1 MELMTKSCYT
11 QFSGFAFNCYLMII
25 GEWYLS
31 KRKLYWKLTIFFW
44 SEQSFIFFKQWPYI
58 IITTTDFLRLY
69 HCDLFPVTVNIH
81 CLSIPCSCT
90 WYSCFWLGSAMF
102 LIVFLS
108 CTLMTSSS
116 YYRQKGPSW
125 VGYIPYQ
132 GMTHSLDFYLIKY
145 LLASYTPIIKSLISQ
160 VRDSIKDSI
169 QY

>member
-1 MELMTKSCYT
+1 MELMTKSCYK

-31 KRKLYWKLTIFFW
+31 KRKLYSKLTIFFW

-90 WYSCFWLGSAMF
+90 WYSSFWLSSAIF
-102 LIVFLS
+102 FSCIFVLWHQVHIIGKRDQVGLVTFHIKAWHILWTFTWLS
-108 CTLMTSSS
+108 IC
-116 YYRQKGPSW
+116 
-125 VGYIPYQ
+125 
-132 GMTHSLDFYLIKY
+132 
-145 LLASYTPIIKSLISQ
+145 
-160 VRDSIKDSI
+160 
-169 QY
+169 

>member
-1 MELMTKSCYT
+1 
-11 QFSGFAFNCYLMII
+11 MII
-25 GEWYLS
+25 GEWYLF

-44 SEQSFIFFKQWPYI
+44 SEESFIFFKQWPYI

-69 HCDLFPVTVNIH
+69 HCDLFPGTVKIH

-108 CTLMTSSS
+108 CTLMTSNS

-132 GMTHSLDFYLIKY
+132 GMTHSFNFYLIKY
-145 LLASYTPIIKSLISQ
+145 MPASYTPIIVIDFTSQ
-160 VRDSIKDSI
+160 RFN
-169 QY
+169 